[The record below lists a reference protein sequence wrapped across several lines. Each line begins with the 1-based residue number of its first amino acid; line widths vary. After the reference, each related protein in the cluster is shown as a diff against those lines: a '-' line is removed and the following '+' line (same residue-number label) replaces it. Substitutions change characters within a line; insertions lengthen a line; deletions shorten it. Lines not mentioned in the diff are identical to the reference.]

1 MPAAA
6 RLGLVLVVL
15 CTTGAIDAQAQR
27 RQEPPKTDGPWLGV
41 MLPPESGT
49 VPAVLVGDRGP
60 RPAVVPPGDPAAPEL
75 VGAAIHKDVETIVGF
90 SDESRAKKEVG
101 SGQLWGRISGFP
113 SAARTVEWAA
123 AELREAGIADVK
135 VQPFQQN
142 AESSFWLPLSWEV
155 RLLADPA
162 LGAGSQ
168 DVVLT
173 SAMPLSPS
181 EIPSGAMTAPLV
193 YVGTASPAV
202 IEHIDVKGKIA
213 VQLIVPQA
221 HLVFERAAGV
231 PRAQALMKKGAVAVF
246 NLIRLPG
253 NELTRDF
260 SSCGGPCFNI
270 GGRDG
275 HFLEEVLDRAA
286 TMGVGD
292 KVRAQLTLKAES
304 RTGLKAA
311 NAVAVIPGRSEENI
325 VVNAHYDGWF
335 DGAGDN
341 GDGLAVLLALARH
354 FAKPGNTPGR
364 TLVFNVS
371 AGHHSP
377 GLNGP
382 SNFVAANAELVK
394 KTVMVINLEHVSQRN
409 FSLARSVADDGY
421 RETVTDSG
429 EAPITAGIS
438 NKSPFIDSL
447 LDQAVTRYGVNFVSE
462 RSAMGS
468 GETGGFRSLPVALLT
483 IMQSPPLYH
492 TTGEVRD
499 VISTPGLE
507 RMARFFAYFLK
518 EAGKAPAAAINPA
531 AAR

>member
-6 RLGLVLVVL
+6 RIGLVLVAL
-15 CTTGAIDAQAQR
+15 CIGGAIDVQAQR
-27 RQEPPKTDGPWLGV
+27 RQEPPNTNGPWLGV
-41 MLPPESGT
+41 KLPPKAGAA
-49 VPAVLVGDRGP
+49 PAVLVGDRGP
-60 RPAVVPPGDPAAPEL
+60 RPAIVPPDDPAAPEFA
-75 VGAAIHKDVETIVGF
+75 GDAIRKDLETIVGF
-90 SDESRAKKEVG
+90 SDESRAKKEIG
-101 SGQLWGRISGFP
+101 SGQLWGRIAGFP
-113 SAARTVEWAA
+113 SATRTVEWAV
-123 AELREAGIADVK
+123 AELRKAGIADVK
-135 VQPFQQN
+135 VQPIQQN
-142 AESSFWLPLSWEV
+142 PESAFWLPLEWEV
-155 RLLADPA
+155 RLLADAA

-168 DVVLT
+168 DVVLE

-181 EIPSGAMTAPLV
+181 EIPSGTMTAPLV

-275 HFLEEVLDRAA
+275 HFLEQVLDRAA
-286 TMGVGD
+286 EKGIGGQ
-292 KVRAQLTLKAES
+292 VRARMTLKAES
-304 RTGLKAA
+304 RTGLKAE
-311 NAVAVIPGRSEENI
+311 NAVAVIPGLSDENI
-325 VVNAHYDGWF
+325 VINAHLDGWF

-341 GDGLAVLLALARH
+341 GDGLAVLMALARH
-354 FAKPGNTPGR
+354 FAKPANKPAR

-382 SNFVAANAELVK
+382 SNFVAANAALVK
-394 KTVMVINLEHVSQRN
+394 KTVMVINLEHVAQRN

-421 RETVTDSG
+421 REAVTDSG

-438 NKSPFIDSL
+438 NQSPFLDTL
-447 LDQAVTRYGVNFVSE
+447 LDQGVTRYGVNFVSE

-468 GETGGFRSLPVALLT
+468 GETGGFRPIPVALLT
-483 IMQSPPLYH
+483 IMQAPPLYH